1 MDSSQLSS
9 SGFVNW
15 YPFNR
20 LSIKKAPSNNGVYVI
35 RMFDGQSFG
44 RVVGESDLVYI
55 GKAKR
60 KNGLKVRVAEYFRKS
75 LRTTTE
81 FRINRFAHKFNLEIS
96 WQISQIP
103 DDLEMRLLKRY
114 EEEHYELPPLNRSSI
129 NLVRN
134 GSDLMAE
141 FIVRHEE

>member
-1 MDSSQLSS
+1 MDSSQLTN

-20 LSIKKAPSNNGVYVI
+20 QTIKNAPAMNGVYVI

-44 RVVGESDLVYI
+44 RVKGESDIVYI

-60 KNGLKVRVAEYFRKS
+60 KNGLKVRVADYFRKS
-75 LRTTTE
+75 SRTTTE
-81 FRINRFAHKFNLEIS
+81 FRINRFANKFDLDIS
-96 WQISQIP
+96 WQICQKP
-103 DDLEMRLLKRY
+103 EDLEMTLLKRY

-129 NLVRN
+129 HLVGNYR
-134 GSDLMAE
+134 DLTAK
-141 FIVRHEE
+141 FVIRH